1 MFNFAVLFTGLR
13 KVCLVPESAVFGAVE
28 ELKEKLEDLRDST
41 LMVFFIANVIWI
53 ILIITL
59 TKQANLQVLGTNTL
73 GLAFLCVYGF
83 IIVIQFLTLLW
94 HRGETFFH
102 VMARTPWRRGQLHMV
117 WAFDDQNLPPP
128 PNERDLELVRNR
140 ARRPR
145 RRRHPDQRRY
155 SSQPSVS
162 GDEKD
167 SLLTDGRPL
176 SSYGSREREVPQLV

>member
-1 MFNFAVLFTGLR
+1 M
-13 KVCLVPESAVFGAVE
+13 
-28 ELKEKLEDLRDST
+28 T
-41 LMVFFIANVIWI
+41 LM
-53 ILIITL
+53 
-59 TKQANLQVLGTNTL
+59 KQANLQVLGTNSL

-102 VMARTPWRRGQLHMV
+102 VMARAPWRRGQLHMV

-145 RRRHPDQRRY
+145 RRRHPDHRRY

-167 SLLTDGRPL
+167 SLLTDGRDGRL
-176 SSYGSREREVPQLV
+176 SNYGSREREVPQLV